1 MGYLLYLAGM
11 VVCVLWGIS
20 SERLGNFI
28 DMTSFEFVV
37 IPSILLLVCT
47 GYGKDFI
54 RAFICLVKKEACTKK
69 QIKSSAKAVKM
80 VCVSSLIFG
89 GLGVVISLINALHS
103 FNIDLSAVSF
113 VAPDVS
119 VALISIFYALL
130 INAVLAPVYV
140 MVKRLSLGQEEKAE
154 VKLQRKA
161 PGIRLNL
168 LKDENE

>member
-1 MGYLLYLAGM
+1 MGYLLYLVSM
-11 VVCVLWGIS
+11 TFCVLWGIS
-20 SERLGNFI
+20 WDRIGNFI
-28 DMTSFEFVV
+28 DLTSFEFVM

-69 QIKSSAKAVKM
+69 QIKNSAKAVKM
-80 VCVSSLIFG
+80 VCVSSLLFG
-89 GLGVVISLINALHS
+89 GLGVIISLINALHS
-103 FNIDLSAVSF
+103 FNIDSPAMPF
-113 VAPDVS
+113 VALDVS
-119 VALISIFYALL
+119 VALISIFYALI
-130 INAVLAPVYV
+130 INAVLVPVYV

-154 VKLQRKA
+154 VKLQRRA

>member
-1 MGYLLYLAGM
+1 M
-11 VVCVLWGIS
+11 
-20 SERLGNFI
+20 
-28 DMTSFEFVV
+28 
-37 IPSILLLVCT
+37 
-47 GYGKDFI
+47 
-54 RAFICLVKKEACTKK
+54 
-69 QIKSSAKAVKM
+69 
-80 VCVSSLIFG
+80 
-89 GLGVVISLINALHS
+89 ISLINALHS

>member
-1 MGYLLYLAGM
+1 
-11 VVCVLWGIS
+11 
-20 SERLGNFI
+20 
-28 DMTSFEFVV
+28 
-37 IPSILLLVCT
+37 
-47 GYGKDFI
+47 
-54 RAFICLVKKEACTKK
+54 
-69 QIKSSAKAVKM
+69 M
-80 VCVSSLIFG
+80 VCVSGLIFG

-113 VAPDVS
+113 DAPDVS

-154 VKLQRKA
+154 VKLRRKA

-168 LKDENE
+168 LEDENE